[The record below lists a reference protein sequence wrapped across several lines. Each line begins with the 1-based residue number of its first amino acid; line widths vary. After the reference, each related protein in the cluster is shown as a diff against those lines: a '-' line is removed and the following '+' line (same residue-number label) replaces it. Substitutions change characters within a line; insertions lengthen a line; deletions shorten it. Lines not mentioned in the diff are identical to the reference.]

1 MLPDLANAPRK
12 ARGALNQPKIV
23 FQGAIE
29 RLFQR
34 ELEDTKKGDFGRE
47 DCCPFLTKSA
57 MARRE
62 GERSPGNRRFWVV
75 VMVSG
80 RLGLRSP
87 GLPRRNP
94 CLGTRS
100 AFWLWAGVGGPA

>member
-34 ELEDTKKGDFGRE
+34 ELEETKKGDFGRD

-57 MARRE
+57 MATRE
-62 GERSPGNRRFWVV
+62 GEKSTGNRMLWGV
-75 VMVSG
+75 VMLSG
-80 RLGLRSP
+80 RLGLRSLALAP
-87 GLPRRNP
+87 GNH
-94 CLGTRS
+94 CLGS
-100 AFWLWAGVGGPA
+100 AAALE